1 MQADDMMFSGGGL
14 RSIQRAVLRQAPA
27 NLQRGI
33 EAVGGRLI
41 LTADVLL
48 FQPHA
53 LNVQTRSLAVPLSA
67 IVSLQPRW
75 TRLFGLLPVAPTS
88 LAVRLDNG
96 DEHRFVIGKRD
107 QWIAAIAG
115 ARDALSQL

>member
-1 MQADDMMFSGGGL
+1 M
-14 RSIQRAVLRQAPA
+14 RSIQRVVLRQAPA
-27 NLQRGI
+27 NLQRGL

-41 LTADVLL
+41 LTADTLL

-53 LNVQTRSLAVPLSA
+53 FNVQTRSLAVPLSA

-88 LAVRLDNG
+88 LAVQLDNG
-96 DEHRFVIGKRD
+96 DAYRFVIGKRD
-107 QWIAAIAG
+107 QWIAAIAS
-115 ARDALSQL
+115 ARDALGQAGQP